1 MGRLL
6 DEDEVIKIIDK
17 YFDADECNGSDVA
30 MDIMADISCLPSAQ
44 PDIIRCENCEYWDGF
59 ENKDFWYFQN
69 CSLRQC
75 TALSDDFCSWGKRR
89 EE

>member
-44 PDIIRCENCEYWDGF
+44 PDIIYCEDCKNAEERGCALF
-59 ENKDFWYFQN
+59 CRFWTRY
-69 CSLRQC
+69 
-75 TALSDDFCSWGKRR
+75 TAHKGYCFKAERR